1 MRADVKEKILPL
13 SLRREMDVAI
23 CIQSDLRSRE
33 ALGSRRVL
41 ESDQGSRWFLV
52 DGFMTR
58 WWINAFGSGSY
69 ASKPGGFNTPTMVL
83 FETRSLQL
91 CWVIR
96 GGIG

>member
-1 MRADVKEKILPL
+1 MRADVKEIFFPL
-13 SLRREMDVAI
+13 LLRGEIDVT
-23 CIQSDLRSRE
+23 RSISER
-33 ALGSRRVL
+33 LWVRDVL
-41 ESDQGSRWFLV
+41 ESDQGSRWFLF